1 MDNKE
6 LPAVQVSEALPFLR
20 YGAESG
26 GPDIVS
32 ADSDSAS
39 CSSDSE
45 SGSGAGEC
53 AHVPKQPEPQP

>member
-1 MDNKE
+1 MANEE
-6 LPAVQVSEALPFLR
+6 LSKVEDSEALPFLR
-20 YGAESG
+20 YGAEKM
-26 GPDIVS
+26 GPDVVS

-53 AHVPKQPEPQP
+53 AHVPQQPAPQL